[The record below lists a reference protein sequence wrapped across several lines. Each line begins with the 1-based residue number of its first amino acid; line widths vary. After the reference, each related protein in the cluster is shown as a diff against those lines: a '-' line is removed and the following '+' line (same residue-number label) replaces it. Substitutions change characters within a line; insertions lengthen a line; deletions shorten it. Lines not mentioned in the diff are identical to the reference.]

1 MKAGVFTDDARKHDL
16 VLLAA
21 DRIRVRRQYQ
31 GSQDCRRRKALLQE
45 KHRRDLASAL
55 ASGQASIKAG

>member
-1 MKAGVFTDDARKHDL
+1 MKAGVLADDARKRDL
-16 VLLAA
+16 ALLAA

-31 GSQDCRRRKALLQE
+31 GSQDYRRRKALLQE

-55 ASGQASIKAG
+55 A

>member
-1 MKAGVFTDDARKHDL
+1 MKAGVLADDARKRDL
-16 VLLAA
+16 ALLAA

-31 GSQDCRRRKALLQE
+31 GSQDYRRRKSLLQE

-55 ASGQASIKAG
+55 A